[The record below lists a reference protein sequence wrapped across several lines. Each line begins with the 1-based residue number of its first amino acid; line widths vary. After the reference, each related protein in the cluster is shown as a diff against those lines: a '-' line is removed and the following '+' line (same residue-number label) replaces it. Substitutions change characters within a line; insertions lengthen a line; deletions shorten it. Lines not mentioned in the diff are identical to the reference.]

1 MSSGTDR
8 SRGDGRQLLRSSLL
22 YLVPSL
28 VARGVSFLLAPLY
41 TRAMT
46 PADFGVI
53 GICNAILAAVSVI
66 LGFAIHGAV
75 PRMWVECD
83 GEAQRRR
90 FVGTLLGFL
99 LVVPTVLTVV
109 LDGMGSMGWFDGG
122 FATVQFRPQL
132 RLVLWTA
139 LLSTFPNVPTAI
151 YMARE
156 KPGKVA
162 VFNVVLTTASI
173 ASALLFVAVLR
184 QGALGVLRAQLFAAA
199 VTAALSV
206 GVLWR
211 MSPPTLDRA
220 RLVQA
225 LAFSLPLVP
234 HLLANWALAI
244 SDRLV
249 LERLVPKDDLG
260 RYSLAYMFCTLASVI
275 GAAVSSAFGPITNR
289 RLKAAP
295 DDPSVPR
302 LGTYAVV
309 AIIGSSLAIALFAPE
324 LIVVVAPMSYRAAAT
339 LVPLLVLGAVFQGL
353 YVVFSTGT
361 WYSMKTARVPL
372 VTAIGAAVNLG
383 LNIVLVPRLGV
394 LAAALNTAIAYATLA
409 GLHAWL
415 AHRLQPI
422 AWEWRRISLA
432 FAVGVG
438 CFFAGSILPQLPL
451 GWVICA
457 KVALLVVG
465 FPLALVALGF
475 VRAGEWSAVRSLL
488 RRA

>member
-1 MSSGTDR
+1 
-8 SRGDGRQLLRSSLL
+8 
-22 YLVPSL
+22 VPSL

-41 TRAMT
+41 TRAMV
-46 PADFGVI
+46 PADFGVV
-53 GICNAILAAVSVI
+53 GISNAVLAAVSVI

-75 PRMWVECD
+75 PRMWVECETD
-83 GEAQRRR
+83 AQRRR
-90 FVGTLLGFL
+90 FVGALLGFM
-99 LVVPTVLTVV
+99 LVVPTVLTIV
-109 LDGMGSMGWFDGG
+109 LDFVGSMGWFDGA
-122 FATVQFRPQL
+122 FATVQFRPHL

-139 LLSTFPNVPTAI
+139 FLGTFPNVPTAI

-156 KPGKVA
+156 KPGNVA
-162 VFNVVLTTASI
+162 LFNVVLTTASI
-173 ASALLFVAVLR
+173 AMALLFVAGLK

-199 VTAALSV
+199 TTAALSV
-206 GVLWR
+206 VVLWR

-244 SDRLV
+244 SDRIV
-249 LERLVPKDDLG
+249 LERLVSKDDLG

-289 RLKAAP
+289 RLKASP
-295 DDPSVPR
+295 DDPTVPR
-302 LGTYAVV
+302 LGTYAIV
-309 AIIGSSLAIALFAPE
+309 AIIGASLAIALFAPE
-324 LIVVVAPMSYRAAAT
+324 LIIVVAPVSYRAAAA

-383 LNIVLVPRLGV
+383 LNVVLVPRFGV
-394 LAAALNTAIAYATLA
+394 LAAALDTAIAYATLA

-415 AHRLQPI
+415 AHRLHPI
-422 AWEWRRISLA
+422 AWEWRRITVA
-432 FAVGVG
+432 FGVGVA
-438 CFFAGSILPQLPL
+438 CFFAGALLPQLPL
-451 GWVICA
+451 GWALCA
-457 KVALLVVG
+457 KLALLACG